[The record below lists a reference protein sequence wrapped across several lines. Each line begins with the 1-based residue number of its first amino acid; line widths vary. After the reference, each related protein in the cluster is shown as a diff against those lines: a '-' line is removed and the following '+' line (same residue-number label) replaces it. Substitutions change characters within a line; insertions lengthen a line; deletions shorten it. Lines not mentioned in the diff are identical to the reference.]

1 MTTDQPASPE
11 PQVTPYHF
19 DYEAWLAEDA
29 KRRAAFA
36 EQLINLK
43 AHLFDTL
50 KARGIVLVTV
60 SFDGC
65 GDSGQIEDIS
75 AVDEHGAVELAS
87 ITLSQSDCQTG
98 GGGPESNAPRPIADA
113 IETLAYDLLE
123 SEHGG
128 WENNDGAYGEF
139 TFDVAARKI
148 TLEHNQRFTSS
159 ELYTREW

>member
-11 PQVTPYHF
+11 PTVTPVHF
-19 DYEAWLAEDA
+19 DYAAWFAEDA

-36 EQLINLK
+36 EELVNLK
-43 AHLFDTL
+43 ANLFDTL
-50 KARGIVLVTV
+50 EDRGIVLVTV
-60 SFDGC
+60 TFDGC
-65 GDSGQIEDIS
+65 GDSGQIEDVS
-75 AVDEHGAVELAS
+75 AVDEHGSVDLTG
-87 ITLSQSDCQTG
+87 ITLPQPNCQAG
-98 GGGPESNAPRPIADA
+98 GSPEPDAPGLVANA

-139 TFDVAARKI
+139 TFDVVNRTIA
-148 TLEHNQRFTSS
+148 LEHNQRFTSS